1 MLKIIFSLFI
11 IQNKMRIKLSEKYQ
25 SERENICNKLLEIID
40 LDELGYFLLC
50 ELDENKE
57 KIDKIMALKDEIQ
70 KYFAVS
76 SISSYRPNVTD
87 TKRPY
92 WNIVRGVLKQ
102 QDYIF
107 EGNDIN
113 VKLTEKTFKRTM
125 KYKIIKKD

>member
-1 MLKIIFSLFI
+1 
-11 IQNKMRIKLSEKYQ
+11 MRIKLSEKYQ
-25 SERENICNKLLEIID
+25 LERENICHKLLEIIA

-107 EGNDIN
+107 EGKNYEYKLSDN
-113 VKLTEKTFKRTM
+113 VIKRTM
-125 KYKIIKKD
+125 KYKILRNNITI